1 MCPLPREARKL
12 LGVRDTDCLT
22 PEAVCGHVHL
32 ILRLRHAMR
41 LTVHV
46 TWYRRR
52 EGGGGGGGGGPDPP
66 PLRPPLL

>member
-41 LTVHV
+41 V
-46 TWYRRR
+46 TQPIVTDI
-52 EGGGGGGGGGPDPP
+52 GSMMIDTIT
-66 PLRPPLL
+66 LVQ

>member
-46 TWYRRR
+46 TCYRRR
-52 EGGGGGGGGGPDPP
+52 GGGGPDPP
-66 PLRPPLL
+66 DPPPPASALAYV

>member
-1 MCPLPREARKL
+1 MRNGRGSPKGGGCGRRMCPLPREARKL

-41 LTVHV
+41 VNCTRHV
-46 TWYRRR
+46 V
-52 EGGGGGGGGGPDPP
+52 
-66 PLRPPLL
+66 